1 MTKKLS
7 PKRLLSLLMLTL
19 TFSGVSVN
27 ANNENYP
34 ENLLSQI
41 PCDEKIVIECE
52 TVYTANLVPNAG
64 YWTNYTSVPYNYTGS
79 EQVFEFTAT
88 SSGLHIMDLD
98 QGAGDADFM
107 IMDACGNLTGNITGF
122 YWTGEHSEY
131 IDLVEGTTYYIIA
144 DLYEASGP
152 TTVSIKVNCLGD
164 VVISEPD
171 FDCFQGLG
179 IAPSLDA
186 AYNLDPLN
194 PNTFVANDFTVEPNT
209 TFALQQ
215 ISISTNQVQAPDHG
229 VFNIRE
235 NDNGKPGNVIE
246 VIEANATSATA
257 YASLY
262 NEPVYHVIFDL
273 TETVVFTEGIYWLEP
288 KITTPNPST
297 VWWAATENGTDGAI
311 TMLSEDGGANWMPL
325 EAESIFFV
333 AGECETLGLSDLTS
347 VDFDYYPNPVNEV
360 LTIQSQVTIKSIDVY
375 NLMGQIVLR
384 SSTISNGKIDLST
397 LNSGI
402 YLVKATFDGGHA
414 ETLKIV
420 KKQ

>member
-1 MTKKLS
+1 MMKKLS
-7 PKRLLSLLMLTL
+7 PKRLLGLLMITL
-19 TFSGVSVN
+19 LFSGVTVH
-27 ANNENYP
+27 ANNGTDQG
-34 ENLLSQI
+34 NLLSEI

-88 SSGLHIMDLD
+88 STGLHVMDLD

-107 IMDACGNLTGNITGF
+107 FMDACANTAGNITGF

-131 IDLVEGTTYYIIA
+131 MELVEGTTYYIIA
-144 DLYEASGP
+144 DLYETSGP
-152 TTVSIKVNCLGD
+152 TTVSVKVNCLGD
-164 VVISEPD
+164 VVIPEPD

-194 PNTFVANDFTVEPNT
+194 PNTFVANDFTVEENT

-215 ISISTNQVQAPDHG
+215 ISISTNQVQVPDHG

-235 NDNGKPGNVIE
+235 DNNGIPGDVIE
-246 VIEANATSATA
+246 VIEADVTSSIM
-257 YASLY
+257 YAALF
-262 NEPVYHVIFDL
+262 NEPVYHVIFNL
-273 TETVVFTEGIYWLEP
+273 PETVVFSEGIYWLEP

-311 TMLSEDGGANWMPL
+311 TMLSEDGGTTWTPL
-325 EAESIFFV
+325 EGESIFFV
-333 AGECETLGLSDLTS
+333 AGECETLGVSDPTS
-347 VDFDYYPNPVNEV
+347 IIFDYYPNPVNEA
-360 LTIQSQVTIKSIDVY
+360 LTIQSQVTVESIEVY

-384 SSTISNGKIDLST
+384 SSTISNGKIDLNT

-402 YLVKATFDGGHA
+402 YLVKATFDGGHT

-420 KKQ
+420 KK